1 MPSTPSSHSEGEVL
15 SSDSEKAKSL
25 HSRNGTS
32 VDRPTRPYISAAPSP
47 AVGSAPSHSRSR
59 SPYRAP
65 RGEKRRRDEERPSK
79 RGRLDP
85 RQFDVRYEDGDHHE
99 HHRRQG
105 SYEDLDPGHTRRSYL
120 HYDDNGD
127 HRRHSKRPRTRSRS
141 RSRSPFHHS
150 RNPDPARF
158 PNRHEKDTYE
168 SRNRQDRHAR
178 GAEISRKPHVE
189 QSVSARSTNPS
200 VAHTSKT
207 NAETGTHQTSQK
219 NANAAGRALTE
230 KYVHDLTTTSRSN
243 TSLRADRSS
252 RDTTDVAVEANPV
265 LDEAAQIEERRK
277 RREALKNKYRGQATP
292 LRIQA
297 LHLDADAASSTSE
310 ANTPHEDPGTPG
322 RKHTCLPLQRKLLI
336 NTVSDDPGSPQ
347 TPRDVSRPQS
357 PVDLSFDKEED
368 ITKADVDPAVGGE
381 DEASAA
387 DYDPTFD
394 MQEERARHD
403 KRLFNE
409 GTPLPHDDSNHD
421 VDPAPAEKDDIMS
434 PPKKAKDAFDM
445 FAEDDDDELDMF
457 ADAPAKLAQE
467 PKTETK
473 FAQAL
478 DVNMMDNWD
487 DSEGYYNAIL
497 GELIQGRYHVQQNLG
512 RGMFASVV
520 RAHDTKASH
529 DVAIKIIRNNETM
542 FKAGKKEIEILQ
554 DLSANDPED
563 KKHIIRLEGSFE
575 HKGHLCMV
583 FENFTSN
590 LRELLKKYGRDVG
603 INLKAIRAY
612 AQQLFLALSSMKKC
626 QYLHADLKPD
636 NILVGPKP
644 NTTIKENMNI
654 LKLCDLGTASH
665 ITEAETAPY
674 LVSRFYRAPELILG
688 IPYDYGI
695 DIWSV
700 GCTLFELYTGK
711 ILFTGR
717 NNNGMLRSIM
727 ECRGKYPHKLLR
739 KGSESYKYFDDLLN
753 FHAIEEDKHTR
764 RLVTK
769 VIEIKARPLRD
780 LRSRIVPKG
789 KKMDDIERK
798 EIELF
803 LDLLDKCLDLRVEKR
818 ITPNEALK
826 HPFIMRTK

>member
-1 MPSTPSSHSEGEVL
+1 MQKRSTLLLQLSLFSHL
-15 SSDSEKAKSL
+15 SSRNHPNTTLVRKISL
-25 HSRNGTS
+25 KTL
-32 VDRPTRPYISAAPSP
+32 VD
-47 AVGSAPSHSRSR
+47 
-59 SPYRAP
+59 
-65 RGEKRRRDEERPSK
+65 
-79 RGRLDP
+79 
-85 RQFDVRYEDGDHHE
+85 
-99 HHRRQG
+99 
-105 SYEDLDPGHTRRSYL
+105 
-120 HYDDNGD
+120 
-127 HRRHSKRPRTRSRS
+127 
-141 RSRSPFHHS
+141 
-150 RNPDPARF
+150 
-158 PNRHEKDTYE
+158 DT
-168 SRNRQDRHAR
+168 
-178 GAEISRKPHVE
+178 GGVT
-189 QSVSARSTNPS
+189 QSI
-200 VAHTSKT
+200 
-207 NAETGTHQTSQK
+207 
-219 NANAAGRALTE
+219 
-230 KYVHDLTTTSRSN
+230 
-243 TSLRADRSS
+243 
-252 RDTTDVAVEANPV
+252 

-297 LHLDADAASSTSE
+297 LHLEADTGSPASGADTRQD
-310 ANTPHEDPGTPG
+310 DPGTPG
-322 RKHTCLPLQRKLLI
+322 SRSTTETWCNKLI
-336 NTVSDDPGSPQ
+336 HAASPTSTSPQ
-347 TPRDVSRPQS
+347 TPQDTSGHLS
-357 PVDLSFDKEED
+357 PADLDLDKNED
-368 ITKADVDPAVGGE
+368 IVKADADPVVE
-381 DEASAA
+381 EERDEPSAA

-394 MQEERARHD
+394 MQEERSRHD

-409 GTPLPHDDSNHD
+409 DMPTREDQANHK
-421 VDPAPAEKDDIMS
+421 VTIYVEPVTSPP
-434 PPKKAKDAFDM
+434 PPKKPKDSFDM
-445 FAEDDDDELDMF
+445 FAEDEDDELDMF
-457 ADAPAKLAQE
+457 AEAPAKSANDTQIE
-467 PKTETK
+467 VKVP
-473 FAQAL
+473 QAL

-487 DSEGYYNAIL
+487 DPEGYYNAIL

-520 RAHDTKASH
+520 RAHDNKTSN
-529 DVAIKIIRNNETM
+529 DVAIKIIRNNESM

-554 DLSANDPED
+554 DLAANDPDD
-563 KKHIIRLEGSFE
+563 KKHVIRLESSFE

-583 FENFTSN
+583 FENFSSN

-603 INLKAIRAY
+603 LNIKAIRAY

-644 NTTIKENMNI
+644 DPITKENVNI
-654 LKLCDLGTASH
+654 LKLCDLGTAVP
-665 ITEAETAPY
+665 ITEALTAPY

-739 KGSESYKYFDDLLN
+739 KGSETYKYFDDLLN
-753 FHAIEEDKHTR
+753 FHSIEEDMHTR

-769 VIEIKARPLRD
+769 TIEVKAKPIRD
-780 LRSRIVPKG
+780 LRSRIMPKG
-789 KKMDDIERK
+789 KKVDEAERK

-826 HPFIMRTK
+826 HPFIMRTKQ